1 MKDRDLLDQRVSAL
15 KARTLVLSGGA
26 DRVFDAS
33 GADVLRSRLKQ
44 ARVAVL
50 SGLGHLPMM
59 EAPKDAA
66 RRCAELPA
74 SPQP

>member
-1 MKDRDLLDQRVSAL
+1 
-15 KARTLVLSGGA
+15 
-26 DRVFDAS
+26 VFDAS

-44 ARVAVL
+44 ARVEVL

-66 RRCAELPA
+66 RRYAEFLA